1 MSGIKWLLD
10 TNVVIGLLKQQ
21 TATIALIESHP
32 FDLSQAAVS
41 QITRMELLGFPGL
54 VQEEEFAILDLLQNC
69 RILFIDEAI
78 EQKTI
83 QLRRASHCKLPD
95 AVIAA
100 TALVHDLML
109 LTLDQRLQNL
119 VAQFKAGWHRY

>member
-119 VAQFKAGWHRY
+119 VAQFKADK